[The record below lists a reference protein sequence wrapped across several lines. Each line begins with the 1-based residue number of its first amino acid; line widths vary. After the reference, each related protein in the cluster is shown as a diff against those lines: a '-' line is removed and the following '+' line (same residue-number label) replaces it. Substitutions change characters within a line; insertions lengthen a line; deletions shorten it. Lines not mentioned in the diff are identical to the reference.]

1 MPKKNPGPGLKRLRK
16 LVEPYLVTNGQ
27 KFRLKDIDPG
37 DTGGLGSD
45 EKPEAIE
52 MLEQVTQ
59 RLAEAQEE
67 LWAQERQALLVV
79 LQAMD
84 AAGKDSAIKHVMSGV
99 NPQGV
104 NVTSFKQPTPQELDH
119 DYLWRC
125 VRELPRRGMIG
136 IFNRSYYEE
145 VLVVRVHENI
155 LESEKLPPKCVHKRI
170 FEERYED
177 IAGFERYLNRNGTRV
192 LKFMLHVSKKE
203 QKKRFLERLERP
215 DKHWKFSAPDI
226 AERAYWDDYMEAYE
240 DAIRATATE
249 HAPWLVVPADNKWFT
264 RLVMAAAIAITVDD
278 MDVAFPELTPEER
291 KELAKSKRKL
301 EKEK

>member
-1 MPKKNPGPGLKRLRK
+1 MPKKNHGPGLKRLRK
-16 LVEPYLVTNGQ
+16 LVEPYLVTNGK
-27 KFRLKDIDPG
+27 KFRLEDIDPG
-37 DTGGLGSD
+37 DTGGFGSD

-59 RLAEAQEE
+59 QLAEAQEV
-67 LWAQERQALLVV
+67 LWAQDQQALLIV

-84 AAGKDSAIKHVMSGV
+84 AAGKDSAIKHIMSGV

-104 NVTSFKQPTPQELDH
+104 NVTSFKQPTTQELNH

-125 VRELPRRGMIG
+125 VRELPPRGMIG

-145 VLVVRVHENI
+145 VLVVRVHPE
-155 LESEKLPPKCVHKRI
+155 LLQAEKLPEHCVHKKI
-170 FEERYED
+170 FAERCDD
-177 IAGFERYLNRNGTRV
+177 IARFERYLNRNGTRV

-203 QKKRFLERLERP
+203 QKKRFLERLDRA
-215 DKHWKFSAPDI
+215 DKHWKFSAPDVK
-226 AERAYWDDYMEAYE
+226 ERGYWDDYMKAYE
-240 DAIRATATE
+240 DAIGETATE

-278 MDVAFPELTPEER
+278 MHLAFPELTPEA
-291 KELAKSKRKL
+291 KKALARSKRRL
-301 EKEK
+301 ENET

>member
-1 MPKKNPGPGLKRLRK
+1 MPKKNNGPGLKRMRK
-16 LVEPYLVTNGQ
+16 LVAPYLVTNGK

-37 DTGGLGSD
+37 DTGGLGSN

-52 MLEQVTQ
+52 MLQQVTMQ
-59 RLAEAQEE
+59 LAEAQEV
-67 LWAQERQALLVV
+67 LWAQDRQALLIV

-104 NVTSFKQPTPQELDH
+104 IVTSFKRPSAEEQEH
-119 DYLWRC
+119 DYLWRA
-125 VRELPRRGMIG
+125 VRALPRRGMIG

-145 VLVVRVHENI
+145 VLIVRVHKNI
-155 LESEKLPPKCVHKRI
+155 LETEKLPPDCVHKDI
-170 FEERYED
+170 FEERFED
-177 IAGFERYLNRNGTRV
+177 ISRFERYLDRNGTRV
-192 LKFMLHVSKKE
+192 LKVMLHVSKKE

-226 AERAYWDDYMEAYE
+226 TERSYWDDYMEAYE
-240 DAIRATATE
+240 EAIRATASE

-264 RLVMAAAIAITVDD
+264 RLVMAAAIAIVVHD
-278 MDVAFPELTPEER
+278 MHLAFPELTPEER
-291 KELAKSKRKL
+291 KALARSKRKL
-301 EKEK
+301 EEEK